1 MKALNNF
8 YLKIL
13 ALLFMTIDHVGVIF
27 QLGDIYR
34 IIGRLAFP
42 LFAFLIYQGYIHTR
56 NRLHY
61 FLRLLIFG
69 LLIEAGMITISL
81 LLSWELYLY
90 RNIFLT
96 LSFGLLSL
104 IIFDCNLHIIL
115 KTLLISLLLFLS
127 YQFNFDYSWY
137 GVLYILSFRFYRYN
151 LFIPLILQIVLN
163 YLYYLYY
170 GNSIQYYS
178 LLSWI
183 FIWLYNHKRGYHLK
197 YFFYL
202 FYPLHLVFLMLIHYL
217 LNLN

>member
-1 MKALNNF
+1 MKTLSNF
-8 YLKIL
+8 YIKIL
-13 ALLFMTIDHVGVIF
+13 ALLFMTIDHIGVIF
-27 QLGDIYR
+27 LLGDIYR

-61 FLRLLIFG
+61 FLRLFIFG

-115 KTLLISLLLFLS
+115 KTLLISL
-127 YQFNFDYSWY
+127 
-137 GVLYILSFRFYRYN
+137 
-151 LFIPLILQIVLN
+151 
-163 YLYYLYY
+163 
-170 GNSIQYYS
+170 
-178 LLSWI
+178 
-183 FIWLYNHKRGYHLK
+183 
-197 YFFYL
+197 
-202 FYPLHLVFLMLIHYL
+202 FLM
-217 LNLN
+217 